1 MTLTLGK
8 PFIDGIQEH
17 RLQLVTQDLSRIVHQ
32 TQKGLMKAISN
43 VSNVD
48 LIIDHSKK
56 NYFQKPES

>member
-32 TQKGLMKAISN
+32 TQKGLTKAISN
-43 VSNVD
+43 VTSVD
-48 LIIDHSKK
+48 LIID
-56 NYFQKPES
+56 QKELFSET